1 VVSVFLGNYE
11 RGSAI
16 AKGLLN
22 NGVNPEV
29 PMGFEV
35 RCGTGLGEFIMG
47 RVRGGSEV
55 IVVSPWLSPEVA
67 RELVELSRR
76 ARVMVITTNDAENRS
91 HMRALDELYSIETI
105 QDEEKRRKARTLKI
119 TGLVMLFLLG
129 PVLLAL
135 GINLLAAGITTGT
148 GSAVSAAGS
157 ILFIMG
163 FLTGIVGVVLLVIG
177 SGLANSAVRKVYV
190 PRVSELVVL
199 DRSAVKLHAKLVVLP
214 SEGLV
219 GIGSANLTFSGLQ
232 SNAECWVWLS
242 SPEAVEDAMNFVDR
256 LLKQSRQ
263 DLEGAH
269 RLISSYT
276 ES

>member
-1 VVSVFLGNYE
+1 
-11 RGSAI
+11 
-16 AKGLLN
+16 
-22 NGVNPEV
+22 
-29 PMGFEV
+29 MGFEF
-35 RCGTGLGEFIMG
+35 RCGTGLGEFVMG

-67 RELVELSRR
+67 EELVELSRH
-76 ARVMVITTNDAENRS
+76 ARVTVITTNDAENRS

-105 QDEEKRRKARTLKI
+105 QDEEKRRKARILKI

-135 GINLLAAGITTGT
+135 GINLLAAGITTGI

-157 ILFIMG
+157 ILIMMG
-163 FLTGIVGVVLLVIG
+163 VLICIVGFILLILGFV
-177 SGLANSAVRKVYV
+177 LANSAVHKVYV

-199 DRSAVKLHAKLVVLP
+199 DRNATKLHAKLVVLP

-219 GIGSANLTFSGLQ
+219 GIGSANLTSSGLK

-242 SPEAVEDAMNFVDR
+242 SPEAVETAMNFVNR
-256 LLKQSRQ
+256 LLKQPRQ
-263 DLEGAH
+263 DLSSVAEIVEKNTEGEAMAKTILDFLPDA
-269 RLISSYT
+269 RP
-276 ES
+276 